1 MKHLFLFLFLA
12 LGTATVY
19 AKDAP
24 IDRVEP
30 AFWWAG
36 MAHHQVE
43 IMVHGTGIS
52 ELTPSS
58 DQLMIL
64 GVTRTENPNYVF
76 IKLET
81 QGKHAG
87 TYDIHFNKGK
97 KRIQTVSYELKQR
110 RDNSANRMGFNSSDA
125 IYLLM
130 PDRFANGNLAN
141 DSDAS
146 TKEKVN
152 RNLPGGRHGG
162 DLQGIADHLNY
173 IKELGATAI
182 WSTPLLEDNDAEY
195 SYHTYGQSD
204 LYRVDPRYGT
214 NEEYCSLVSKCH
226 QNGLKMIMDVVPNH
240 WGAAHWMMNDLPTYE
255 WIHQFPGYGQT
266 NYRTTTHM
274 DSHRSERDTY
284 YCEDGWFVRS
294 MPDLNQRNPL
304 VLNYLVQNTIW
315 WIEYA
320 DLDGIRIDTYSFN
333 DKEAIADWT
342 KQIMNEYPNLNM
354 VGEIWLHDQAQI
366 SYWQKDSPI
375 AAIQDYNTNL
385 PSVMDFTL
393 HDAILAAFK
402 ENEQGWDKGVVRFF
416 DNFSNDFLYQ
426 NPQNLLV
433 FFENHDTQRF
443 NEIYPSSNDYKL
455 ALTLISTCRGIPQ
468 IYYGSEIGMAGKKE
482 VGDADIRQD
491 FPGGWPGDSRNAF
504 VAEDNKETTGFDQKV
519 AGRTAE
525 QEVYH
530 AFTKKLLN
538 WRKNNPVIH
547 SGKMIH
553 FIPENNVYVYF
564 RILENKVVMVLLNNS
579 TTTQSIDPSRYREGF
594 LGHTKGTDILSDQT
608 FDLNASTWTLN
619 AKTSYIIE
627 LR

>member
-1 MKHLFLFLFLA
+1 
-12 LGTATVY
+12 
-19 AKDAP
+19 
-24 IDRVEP
+24 
-30 AFWWAG
+30 
-36 MAHHQVE
+36 
-43 IMVHGTGIS
+43 
-52 ELTPSS
+52 
-58 DQLMIL
+58 
-64 GVTRTENPNYVF
+64 
-76 IKLET
+76 
-81 QGKHAG
+81 
-87 TYDIHFNKGK
+87 
-97 KRIQTVSYELKQR
+97 
-110 RDNSANRMGFNSSDA
+110 
-125 IYLLM
+125 
-130 PDRFANGNLAN
+130 
-141 DSDAS
+141 
-146 TKEKVN
+146 
-152 RNLPGGRHGG
+152 
-162 DLQGIADHLNY
+162 
-173 IKELGATAI
+173 
-182 WSTPLLEDNDAEY
+182 
-195 SYHTYGQSD
+195 
-204 LYRVDPRYGT
+204 
-214 NEEYCSLVSKCH
+214 
-226 QNGLKMIMDVVPNH
+226 MIMDVVPNH

-333 DKEAIADWT
+333 EKEAIADWT

-579 TTTQSIDPSRYREGF
+579 TTTQSIDLSRYSEGF

>member
-1 MKHLFLFLFLA
+1 MKHLFLIFFLA
-12 LGTATVY
+12 LGTASVY

-24 IDRVEP
+24 INRVEP

-58 DQLMIL
+58 DQLLIL

-76 IKLET
+76 IKIET
-81 QGKHAG
+81 QGKSAG
-87 TYDIHFNKGK
+87 TYDIHFNNGK
-97 KRIQTVSYELKQR
+97 KRVHTISYALKQR
-110 RDNSANRMGFNSSDA
+110 RENSAHRVGFSSSDV

-130 PDRFANGNLAN
+130 PDRFANGNLSN
-141 DSDAS
+141 DSDPS
-146 TKEKVN
+146 TKEKAN
-152 RNLPGGRHGG
+152 RSIPGGRHGG

-266 NYRTTTHM
+266 NYRTSTHM
-274 DSHRSERDTY
+274 DSHRSTRDTY

-333 DKEAIADWT
+333 DKEGIADWT

-385 PSVMDFTL
+385 PTVMDFTL
-393 HDAILAAFK
+393 HDAILGAFK

-443 NEIYPSSNDYKL
+443 NEICPSLNDYKL

-491 FPGGWPGDSRNAF
+491 FPGGWPGDGINAF
-504 VAEDNKETTGFDQKV
+504 VAEDNKETTGFDRKV

-525 QEVYH
+525 QEAYH

-538 WRKNNPVIH
+538 WRKNSPVIH
-547 SGKMIH
+547 AGKMLH

-564 RILENKVVMVLLNNS
+564 RILDKKVVMVLLNNS
-579 TTTQSIDPSRYREGF
+579 TTEQIINLSRYSEGF
-594 LGHTKGTDILSDQT
+594 LGHAKGTDILSDQS
-608 FDLNASTWTLN
+608 FDLNASNWTLK

>member
-1 MKHLFLFLFLA
+1 MKYLFSLLLLA
-12 LGTATVY
+12 ISVTPLS
-19 AKDAP
+19 AKDSP
-24 IDRVEP
+24 IDRIEP

-36 MAHHQVE
+36 MAHHEVE
-43 IMVHGTGIS
+43 IMIHGKDIS
-52 ELTPSS
+52 QLTPSS
-58 DQLMIL
+58 DQLQIL
-64 GVTRTENPNYVF
+64 GLTRTENPNYLFVK
-76 IKLET
+76 IAT
-81 QGKHAG
+81 SGKNPGDYALNFKKG
-87 TYDIHFNKGK
+87 NK
-97 KRIQTVSYELKQR
+97 IVHTVSYTLKQR
-110 RDNSANRMGFNSSDA
+110 REGSAARSGFNSSDV

-130 PDRFANGNLAN
+130 PDRFANGNLSN

-146 TKEKVN
+146 TKEKAN
-152 RNLPGGRHGG
+152 RSLPGGRHGG

-173 IKELGATAI
+173 IKDLGATAI

-214 NEEYCSLVSKCH
+214 NDEYCSLVKQCH
-226 QNGLKMIMDVVPNH
+226 KNGMKMIMDVVPNH

-266 NYRTTTHM
+266 NYRTSTHM
-274 DSHRSERDTY
+274 DNHHSARDTY

-333 DKEAIADWT
+333 DKEGIADWT
-342 KQIMNEYPNLNM
+342 KQIMNEYPNFNM
-354 VGEIWLHDQAQI
+354 VGEIWLHDQAQM

-375 AAIQDYNTNL
+375 AAIQDYNSNL

-393 HDAILAAFK
+393 HDAILSAFK
-402 ENEQGWDKGVVRFF
+402 ENEQNWDKGVVRFF
-416 DNFSNDFLYQ
+416 ENFSNDFLYKD
-426 NPQNLLV
+426 PQNLLV

-443 NEIYPSSNDYKL
+443 NEICPSLNDYKL

-491 FPGGWPGDSRNAF
+491 FPGGWPSDSLNAF
-504 VAEDNKETTGFDQKV
+504 QAEDNKETTGFQRNV
-519 AGRTAE
+519 PGRNAE
-525 QEVYH
+525 QEAYH
-530 AFTKKLLN
+530 AFTKKVLN
-538 WRKNNPVIH
+538 YRKNSDVIH
-547 SGKMIH
+547 SGKMVH

-564 RILENKVVMVLLNNS
+564 RIHDNKVVMVILNNS
-579 TTTQSIDPSRYREGF
+579 KTAQSINPARFNEAYY
-594 LGHTKGTDILSDQT
+594 GHSTGTDVLSEQT
-608 FDLNASTWTLN
+608 FELNASSWNLTP
-619 AKTSYIIE
+619 KTSYIIE